1 VFGGVGFTN
10 LSGPWNNQLFPIPGI
25 FQTTLAAAANGSTRV
40 AHARFLVLIIWV
52 VVAFLGALVV
62 LTILRI
68 LRRRSMARHSA
79 SIRSRS
85 DGSMKPSPW
94 QAAGQRAAPEPVS
107 RSTDE
112 EDDEEDDTDDSGE
125 FPPLDD
131 DGDDDGGS
139 DDSGEFDSGPPNR
152 FG

>member
-1 VFGGVGFTN
+1 VFGGFGFTN
-10 LSGPWNNQLFPIPGI
+10 LSGPWKNQLFPIPGI
-25 FQTTLAAAANGSTRV
+25 FHTTLAAAANGSTRV

-52 VVAFLGALVV
+52 VVAFLGALVL

-79 SIRSRS
+79 TLRPRT
-85 DGSMKPSPW
+85 DGSARPSPW
-94 QAAGQRAAPEPVS
+94 QAAGQRAAPEPMP

-131 DGDDDGGS
+131 DNGDDS
-139 DDSGEFDSGPPNR
+139 NPDDSGEFDPGPPKR